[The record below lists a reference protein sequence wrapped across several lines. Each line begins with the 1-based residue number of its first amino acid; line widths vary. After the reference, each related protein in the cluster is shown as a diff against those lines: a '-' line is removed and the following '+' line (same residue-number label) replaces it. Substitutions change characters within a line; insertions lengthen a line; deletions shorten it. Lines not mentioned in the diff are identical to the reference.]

1 MSKFK
6 IGDKVIITSLPTSL
20 STKEANI
27 GDIGVVSGVTSNGWF
42 RVECK
47 NFTWYDGEPKGH
59 WYFEDH
65 NLKIY
70 EVKQP
75 TSYREMNPDS
85 TVKVKIGDYEFDCP
99 VKELLIVDALS
110 GNIVGHPRTSVF
122 FDNIEKALDT
132 EHLDLCELISDII
145 KVTNAEDFYKEYFKP
160 FYDKQEEK
168 DLLLKDIE
176 EQKTILKNQ
185 EEFLKELEDKY
196 NSL

>member
-27 GDIGVVSGVTSNGWF
+27 GDIGVVSGVTSDGWF

-47 NFTWYDGEPKGH
+47 NFTWCDGEPKGH

-75 TSYREMNPDS
+75 TSYREMSPDS
-85 TVKVKIGDYEFDCP
+85 TIKVKIGNYEFDCP
-99 VKELLIVDALS
+99 IKELLIIDALS
-110 GNIVGHPRTSVF
+110 GNIVGEPRTSTF
-122 FDNIEKALDT
+122 FYNIEKALDT
-132 EHLDLCELISDII
+132 DSLSLIGLCSNGVSILNS
-145 KVTNAEDFYKEYFKP
+145 EDFYQEYFKP

-185 EEFLKELEDKY
+185 EKFLKELEDKY